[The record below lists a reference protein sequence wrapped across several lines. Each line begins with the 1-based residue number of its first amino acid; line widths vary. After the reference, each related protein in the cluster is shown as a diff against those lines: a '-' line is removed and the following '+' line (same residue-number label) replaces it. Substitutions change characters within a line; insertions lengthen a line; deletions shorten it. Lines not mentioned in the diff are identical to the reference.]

1 MFGTLKFT
9 NVFALIDNG
18 VVTGVQSV
26 GSISGSAIQLGGTA
40 PLRRFVHILEGASG
54 TASTA
59 VVKFYLA
66 TSTASGGTFVSLSQT
81 SQIMSATGSN
91 KWYMI
96 LDSNDTAFGD
106 LATNALWY
114 KTVTVV
120 TTLALPIALTT
131 LGYLSG
137 SEPASNF
144 NSSTLAFTS
153 EVDFLA

>member
-1 MFGTLKFT
+1 MFGTVKFT
-9 NVFALIDNG
+9 NVFAYIDNG

-26 GSISGSAIQLGGTA
+26 GSVSGSAMQLGGTA
-40 PLRRFVHILEGASG
+40 PFRRFVHILEAASG

-81 SQIMSATGSN
+81 SQIMSVTGST
-91 KWYMI
+91 KWYAT
-96 LDSNDTAFGD
+96 LDTNDTAFGD
-106 LATNALWY
+106 LATNALWF
-114 KTVTVV
+114 KAVLVV
-120 TTLALPIALTT
+120 TTLALPVNLVT

-144 NSSTLAFTS
+144 NSTTLGNAT